1 MKRLV
6 LILFFVLNL
15 HIALHADIDDRIK
28 AIQHAPAAERYKL
41 MNAFKREIV
50 QMKEH
55 ERIEAL
61 KKLSHIN
68 RSKNAQSVLKEL
80 TKHSRRAYSKQH
92 DDERRSRNE
101 DAAHEES
108 NSENSESIENDDT
121 ETTVEESSS
130 ETEDSVENETGNE
143 TEESIEDQ
151 TGNEAEES
159 VENETEE
166 HVEHE
171 TEERNEEEHDD
182 D

>member
-6 LILFFVLNL
+6 LILFFALNFHIVLY
-15 HIALHADIDDRIK
+15 ADIDDRIK

-68 RSKNAQSVLKEL
+68 QSKHAKSVLKEL
-80 TKHSRRAYSKQH
+80 AKHSRRAYSKQH
-92 DDERRSRNE
+92 DDERQSGDE
-101 DAAHEES
+101 DTTHEES
-108 NSENSESIENDDT
+108 NSENSEAIENDDT
-121 ETTVEESSS
+121 ETAVEESSS
-130 ETEDSVENETGNE
+130 ETEESVENETDNQ
-143 TEESIEDQ
+143 TEESVEDQ

-171 TEERNEEEHDD
+171 AEERNEEEHDD